1 MVMATCRGLPSRG
14 GPILAATRGRRGVP
28 TTVTLRAT
36 ALADL
41 RDELEAERAEGVAL
55 AETALDASR
64 FIEAYY
70 HQPHVVMHHAH
81 RIGYSARRY
90 LRQRGAR

>member
-1 MVMATCRGLPSRG
+1 MVATVVPRASG
-14 GPILAATRGRRGVP
+14 RGRQPAEVEASR
-28 TTVTLRAT
+28 
-36 ALADL
+36 
-41 RDELEAERAEGVAL
+41 ELELELHAERAEGMAL